1 MLPKT
6 HSALAVATIAL
17 ALGVAMPLLAAAADL
32 QRNAMVSPSSQTASA
47 SPVTE
52 AASRQAPA
60 RAGTAGAAT
69 PTATPAAEADIN
81 HLDDSVVA
89 LVDGFPISAYDLNQ
103 RVALTLSTSTISPTP
118 EMKKKIHDQ
127 VLDELETELVKRREA
142 QKNDITVSAIEV
154 DKQIQAILT
163 DNHLTMD
170 QLKEVLKRGHVAL
183 TTLRAQIAA
192 SILWQKTVEQEYQSR
207 VNITPEAVDAEMARI
222 AEGQHKVHF
231 VVSEIFLG
239 VDNPE
244 DDEKVLKNA
253 QGLETQ
259 IRDGAPFAAVA
270 RQFSQ
275 SPSAAQGGD
284 VGLVYDGQLAP
295 ELNTALAGMKT
306 GELSPPIRSTGGYYI
321 LALRQ
326 RLEPAG
332 TKIPDASQLQPT
344 ALPSTMPLARLLLPL
359 GPKPAKE
366 VVENALKIAAQI
378 GERVPNCDVLSK
390 VATEVKGSVYMNLGS
405 TRLGDLSQQI
415 RDVLAKTESGGVA
428 QPFLSDAGVELFMR
442 CDKAVPKLQAFV
454 PLTREQ
460 VEHQLFEEQIS
471 AMARRYER
479 DLKRNADI
487 EVR

>member
-6 HSALAVATIAL
+6 HSALAVAAIAL
-17 ALGVAMPLLAAAADL
+17 ALGVAMPSLAAAADL
-32 QRNAMVSPSSQTASA
+32 QRNAMVSPSPQTASA

-52 AASRQAPA
+52 AAPHQA
-60 RAGTAGAAT
+60 RAGAAGAAT
-69 PTATPAAEADIN
+69 PTATPAAETDIN
-81 HLDDSVVA
+81 HFDNSVVA

-103 RVALTLSTSTISPTP
+103 RVALVLSTSTIPSTP

-142 QKNDITVSAIEV
+142 QKNDITVSAVEV

-163 DNHLTMD
+163 DYHLTMK
-170 QLKEVLKRGHVAL
+170 QLEEVLKRGHVAL

-192 SILWQKTVEQEYQSR
+192 SILWQKTVEQVYSGR

-259 IRDGAPFAAVA
+259 IRDGASFAAIA

-344 ALPSTMPLARLLLPL
+344 ALPSALPLARLLLPL

-378 GERVPNCDVLSK
+378 GERISNCDVLSK
-390 VATEVKGSVYMNLGS
+390 VAAEVKGSVYMNLGS
-405 TRLGDLSQQI
+405 TRLGDLSLQI

-428 QPFLSDAGVELFMR
+428 APFLSDAGVELFMR

-460 VEHQLFEEQIS
+460 VEHQLFDEQIA